1 MLVSNCKNFSLLRGK
16 RFRCQT
22 EEMLRGAV
30 LVLCQLRRERRE
42 VYNVT
47 VTKGRVGL

>member
-1 MLVSNCKNFSLLRGK
+1 MSDRGNGEGPV
-16 RFRCQT
+16 F
-22 EEMLRGAV
+22 V
-30 LVLCQLRRERRE
+30 FWQLRRERRE